1 MITTRIV
8 YQYLRQCQKIVV
20 SGMRYDFP
28 KLRYYWV
35 SGNPLRYIPET
46 NIKLAKVLYIRR
58 DLNRGVFLESKPLDL
73 DVPNSSVRAP

>member
-1 MITTRIV
+1 MSIT
-8 YQYLRQCQKIVV
+8 KIWRYVTIPSPMSKICLLLFVVVCLLFVV

-46 NIKLAKVLYIRR
+46 NIKLAKVLM
-58 DLNRGVFLESKPLDL
+58 LEMFF
-73 DVPNSSVRAP
+73 

>member
-1 MITTRIV
+1 MLKDLCVPPSLTNPLLYTIPV
-8 YQYLRQCQKIVV
+8 QYLRQCQKIVV

-46 NIKLAKVLYIRR
+46 NIKLAKVL
-58 DLNRGVFLESKPLDL
+58 L
-73 DVPNSSVRAP
+73 